1 MLYLI
6 NKGDKMSKR
15 TNRDTSKKLLTEC
28 GIDGGLLYN
37 LTDDK
42 FEIQFEYYEDS
53 EKDSK
58 TFSEITLLEYVAT
71 SYWESCLTLFRRVEQ
86 YDLNK
91 IISFNRSC
99 SYRFLPAMFCLRQY
113 IELKLKC
120 LYMLVNRTSFDNNH
134 NLKELTSFIKEKGF
148 SLNNFN
154 VAINFVNKYEH
165 NDAAFFRY
173 MIDKN
178 FKCTKKIS
186 MNMHMYNQIHDM
198 ILNMENEYNKVK
210 DKVRYKID

>member
-1 MLYLI
+1 
-6 NKGDKMSKR
+6 MSKR

-71 SYWESCLTLFRRVEQ
+71 SYGESCLTLFRRVEQ

-113 IELKLKC
+113 IE
-120 LYMLVNRTSFDNNH
+120 
-134 NLKELTSFIKEKGF
+134 
-148 SLNNFN
+148 
-154 VAINFVNKYEH
+154 
-165 NDAAFFRY
+165 
-173 MIDKN
+173 
-178 FKCTKKIS
+178 
-186 MNMHMYNQIHDM
+186 
-198 ILNMENEYNKVK
+198 
-210 DKVRYKID
+210 